1 MSIEQLFEEAAE
13 LERLFEE
20 EPQVHDID
28 ELIQAAVVT
37 KRELSEGR
45 IVKEAISPGRADM
58 REGEARSMK
67 DESRSFAELLPHPLP
82 GMRASL
88 PSQGSSAGRLWP
100 ADVARSAVIDRL
112 TLVEWRSR
120 GTHFMIAV

>member
-45 IVKEAISPGRADM
+45 IVKEAISPGRADI
-58 REGEARSMK
+58 REGGAGSMK
-67 DESRSFAELLPHPLP
+67 DESQPTPLSRP
-82 GMRASL
+82 KAGPQPIVRRTSAASVAWH
-88 PSQGSSAGRLWP
+88 AGVAFIARLFGRK
-100 ADVARSAVIDRL
+100 ALAARCR
-112 TLVEWRSR
+112 
-120 GTHFMIAV
+120 

>member
-58 REGEARSMK
+58 REGGAGSMK
-67 DESRSFAELLPHPLP
+67 DESQPTPLSRP
-82 GMRASL
+82 KAVVRRASAASVAWHAGVASIARL
-88 PSQGSSAGRLWP
+88 FGRKALAGRC
-100 ADVARSAVIDRL
+100 R
-112 TLVEWRSR
+112 
-120 GTHFMIAV
+120 